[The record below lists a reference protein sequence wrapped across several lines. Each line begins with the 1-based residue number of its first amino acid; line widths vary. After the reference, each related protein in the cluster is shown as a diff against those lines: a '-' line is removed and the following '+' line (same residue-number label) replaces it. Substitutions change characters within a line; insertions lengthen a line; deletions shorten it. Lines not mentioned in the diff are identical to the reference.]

1 MSLHVPSFAFINALI
16 LATLAVCLGLITR
29 REHKNGMVFWGLAL
43 TAICGAHVLYMLRQQ
58 VNDGFS
64 VVLGNILLTAAF
76 SLMLEGFHQV
86 QGSKPARL
94 LIWFPVLVVC
104 MFFPLLLKH
113 AAIRG
118 ALLMTLLCFQI
129 VLFGRTIFRQWHETP
144 GRGKF
149 FLLAGVALSMIALL
163 TKASA
168 VLAGHMSVQAIM
180 EWLPMQT
187 LVFSMASVAMV
198 ISSFGLAILLK
209 ERADASNHAL
219 AFTDDLTGL
228 YNRRYVRHALE
239 QQIAYAQR
247 LQQPLSLLIVDV
259 DFFKRI
265 NDAYG
270 HLCGDQV
277 LQDLATCL
285 KTQLRSGDIAG
296 RWGGEEFIFILS
308 HTDAIGAS
316 ALAERLRATAQKK
329 RFVTSDGSVH
339 SVTVSIG
346 LHTLNRGGSANGQTM
361 LAAADKALYLA
372 KNTGR
377 NCVVTL

>member
-1 MSLHVPSFAFINALI
+1 
-16 LATLAVCLGLITR
+16 
-29 REHKNGMVFWGLAL
+29 
-43 TAICGAHVLYMLRQQ
+43 
-58 VNDGFS
+58 
-64 VVLGNILLTAAF
+64 
-76 SLMLEGFHQV
+76 
-86 QGSKPARL
+86 
-94 LIWFPVLVVC
+94 
-104 MFFPLLLKH
+104 
-113 AAIRG
+113 
-118 ALLMTLLCFQI
+118 
-129 VLFGRTIFRQWHETP
+129 
-144 GRGKF
+144 
-149 FLLAGVALSMIALL
+149 
-163 TKASA
+163 
-168 VLAGHMSVQAIM
+168 
-180 EWLPMQT
+180 MQT

-308 HTDAIGAS
+308 HTDAAGAS

-346 LHTLNRGGSANGQTM
+346 LHTLNRGDSANGQTM